1 MYKKFINT
9 FISAFT
15 FALFSLTSGTVAFAA
30 EADENTDIPKG
41 IIIFIMIVIF
51 VATAVIA
58 GFASYKIKTR
68 NIDKSDKDNS
78 EETKDQ

>member
-15 FALFSLTSGTVAFAA
+15 LALLSLTSGTVAFAA
-30 EADENTDIPKG
+30 EADVKTNIPKG
-41 IIIFIMIVIF
+41 IIIIIMIIIF

-58 GFASYKIKTR
+58 GFASYRIKTR
-68 NIDKSDKDNS
+68 NRDKSDKDNS